1 MKVAISPDF
10 LQSVIDDPRV
20 FPWLTQDG
28 ISAENSRLSAIFD
41 EGIGLEFDHGG
52 FFFHRLGDGVYEVH
66 TLFLPKSRNAYQ
78 AAQAAA
84 HYLFC
89 ATDCTRIVTKV
100 PADNVPAWKLTEKM
114 RFHATNVRERAYIR
128 GGIAHDVKHYAL
140 DFDDWI
146 GRQVNPQWVA
156 EQCSALGQHAKGVR
170 ALYRWA
176 VMNDDY
182 SVIEGH

>member
-1 MKVAISPDF
+1 MKVAETPEF
-10 LQSVIDDPRV
+10 LQSIIDDPRV
-20 FPWLTQDG
+20 SPWIAPDG
-28 ISAENSRLSAIFD
+28 ISAENLRLSAIFG
-41 EGIGLEFDHGG
+41 EGVGLEFDHGG

-66 TLFLPKSRNAYQ
+66 TLFLPGSRNALG
-78 AAQAAA
+78 ACQAAA

-114 RFHATNVRERAYIR
+114 QFHATNVRERAFIR

-146 GRQVNPQWVA
+146 GRQSSPQWVA
-156 EQCSALGQHAKGVR
+156 DQCSALGQHGKGAR

-176 VMNDDY
+176 VMNSDL
-182 SVIEGH
+182 SVLGG